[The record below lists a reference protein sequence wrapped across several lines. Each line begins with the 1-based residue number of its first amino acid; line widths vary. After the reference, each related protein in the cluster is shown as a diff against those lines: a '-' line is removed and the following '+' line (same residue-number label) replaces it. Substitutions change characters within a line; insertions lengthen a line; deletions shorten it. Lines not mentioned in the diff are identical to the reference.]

1 MNFIDTIIRC
11 SFLSLFICFF
21 TDIAESQKLMQY
33 RIEAG
38 DTVYL
43 DNLPEAVVRGRMS
56 NRKYRQYRRMVYNL
70 KKVYPY
76 AQIAGRK
83 LAEMDAHYSAITNDK
98 ARKIYTKQIEK
109 ELLAEFEAPL
119 RKLTISQGRM
129 LIRLIDRETG
139 RTSYAVLKEF
149 RGGFTAFF
157 WQGIAKLFGNS
168 LKTQYDAEGED
179 KILEELVR
187 KCENGTFDSLYN
199 SMFYQ

>member
-1 MNFIDTIIRC
+1 VN
-11 SFLSLFICFF
+11 
-21 TDIAESQKLMQY
+21 IAESQKLMMY

-43 DNLPEAVVRGRMS
+43 DNLPEAVVRGRMN

-76 AQIAGRK
+76 AQIAKRK
-83 LAEMDAHYSAITNDK
+83 LAEMDARYSEIKSDK
-98 ARKIYTKQIEK
+98 ERKKYTKQIEK
-109 ELLAEFEAPL
+109 ELLSEFEAPL

-139 RTSYAVLKEF
+139 RTSYTVLKEF
-149 RGGFTAFF
+149 RGGFTAFC

-168 LKTQYDAEGED
+168 LKAQYDAEGED

-187 KCENGTFDSLYN
+187 KCENGTFDNLYN